1 MNIDEPNDRQTD
13 WAERIY
19 DKHDENNNTVPFYE
33 NNNTVPFSS
42 SDIADVIAEVEQCTK
57 EACFKVYQDFME
69 KDYEFWTDADLKA
82 AMLEGGVK

>member
-19 DKHDENNNTVPFYE
+19 DKHDE